1 MLLWRIKK
9 NPKANLLDE
18 FELLFD
24 QCRNAF
30 KQTRSMLRAK
40 DLAFGVLNCMGKH
53 TLTGVIT
60 AYGKQFI
67 DWSSNYRLFQSD
79 KMNLACLFGVARK
92 ELVKRELDSQSPI
105 YGHMDDTLIKK
116 KGRKV
121 VGAAW
126 RWDPLGPPFN
136 ANFIWGQRF
145 IQLSISLPE
154 KEGPSRARAIP
165 VDFYHCP
172 TVAKP
177 KKSDKKEAWDTYKEK
192 QKKAKLSQKGLERIV
207 ELRENLDKD
216 GVSNRELI
224 VGVDGS
230 YTNETVLKK
239 LPGRTTIIGRIRK
252 DTKLNELPNKEDKT
266 TGRNRIYGK
275 EIPAPEEIRRNEN
288 IPWQEVKAYAA
299 GKEHTFNVK
308 VIKNIRWRKA
318 GHKNLQLV
326 IIRPLAYRLT
336 KKSRLLYRDPA
347 YLICTNPNLD
357 IEKLLQAYL
366 WRWDIEV
373 NFKEEKSILG
383 CGQAQVRTKEPVEKV
398 PAFIVA
404 VYAFIQLA
412 AHKAHKVPQANKLP
426 RAKWYS
432 KKPTK
437 RITTGDIINEFK
449 AQLWAKSMNVNFTN
463 FVNQQNVQRSGKNH
477 INPAISAALYA
488 RN

>member
-1 MLLWRIKK
+1 MLIWRIKK
-9 NPKANLLDE
+9 NPKTSLLDE

-24 QCRNAF
+24 KCRDAF

-40 DLAFGVLNCMGKH
+40 DLAFGILNCMGKH
-53 TLTGVIT
+53 TIAGVIT
-60 AYGKQFI
+60 AYGKQFM
-67 DWSSNYRLFQSD
+67 DWSSNYRLFQSG
-79 KMNLACLFGVARK
+79 KMDLGHLFGVVRK
-92 ELVKRELDSQSPI
+92 ELVKKELDTQSPI
-105 YGHMDDTLIKK
+105 YGQMDDTLIKK

-121 VGAAW
+121 SGTAW

-154 KEGPSRARAIP
+154 KQGPSRARAIP
-165 VDFYHCP
+165 VDFFHAP
-172 TVAKP
+172 TVPKP

-192 QKKAKLSQKGLERIV
+192 QKKAKLSQKGLERII
-207 ELRENLDKD
+207 ELRKNLDED
-216 GVSNRELI
+216 GVYHRELI

-239 LPGRTTIIGRIRK
+239 LPSRTTIIGRIRK
-252 DTKLNELPNKEDKT
+252 DTKLNDLPNKEDLT
-266 TGRNRIYGK
+266 TGRTRIYGQ
-275 EIPAPEEIRRNEN
+275 EIPTPEEIRRNED
-288 IPWQEVKAYAA
+288 IPWQNVKAYAA

-308 VIKNIRWRKA
+308 VIKDIRWRKA
-318 GHKNLQLV
+318 GKQNLQLV

-347 YLICTNPNLD
+347 YLICTNPKLD

-383 CGQAQVRTKEPVEKV
+383 CGQPQVRTKEPVEKV
-398 PAFIVA
+398 PAFFVA

-412 AHKAHKVPQANKLP
+412 AHRAHRVPQIDRLP

-432 KKPTK
+432 YKTEK
-437 RITTGDIINEFK
+437 RNTTGDIINEFK
-449 AQLWAKSMNVNFTN
+449 AQLWAKSMDVSFSH
-463 FVNQQNVQRSGKNH
+463 FVNQQNIQRSGKNR